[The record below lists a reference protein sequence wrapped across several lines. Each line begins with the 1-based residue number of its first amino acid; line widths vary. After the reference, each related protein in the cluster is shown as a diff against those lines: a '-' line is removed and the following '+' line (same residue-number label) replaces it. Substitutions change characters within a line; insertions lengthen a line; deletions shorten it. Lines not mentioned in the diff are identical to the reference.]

1 MRTAQKAN
9 HAPPPNALTEPS
21 MAVFLRNDVP
31 SRMTSDAPAM
41 PIAPPL
47 KEKAADYAR
56 VTMRTD
62 AQRLRT
68 S

>member
-1 MRTAQKAN
+1 
-9 HAPPPNALTEPS
+9 